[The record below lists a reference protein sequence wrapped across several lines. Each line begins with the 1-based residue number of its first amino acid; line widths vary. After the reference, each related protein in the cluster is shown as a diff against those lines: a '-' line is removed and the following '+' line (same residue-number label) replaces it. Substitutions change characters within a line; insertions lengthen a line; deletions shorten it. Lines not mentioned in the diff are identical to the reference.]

1 MVSQVYCQRLSKVLI
16 FLFALIV
23 SACSSTPTKETPS
36 EDSYDSLY
44 SGSSKDKTA
53 NEAAIAAETPEEA
66 VERGDEAFRKGQHDI
81 ALYEYVEALKLSGGD
96 TETLNKVGDVHYTLG
111 DMDNAGQAYKASLD
125 LEDDDQHALQGL
137 GLTQLRT
144 RDYEQARINLGKAL
158 EINPGLWHAHNGMG
172 TIADIE
178 GDYATAIEHYQAALR
193 LNPRSA
199 QILNNLGYSEYLSG
213 NWHAAMMRFVQAVN
227 IDPGFERAWYNI
239 GLMYTRQGNYEDAF
253 VAFRN
258 VLGTP
263 QAYNDIGYICMMDGY
278 YDVAESYFNKAVKSS
293 PSYYLKAH
301 ENIDRLERLRERN
314 TAGYFRN
321 KPTAAP
327 EDRLRAATTDDT
339 RVASTDVTT
348 IALDQSGKPVVTVA
362 EPQESVLVT
371 STPEGVAAATA
382 TVLTEVMS
390 SAEASAEPTQTT
402 SKPAGAFESIDV
414 VTSSVQADAADNQ
427 SKDVPAATEPEPS
440 SISDETPQATSQV
453 KSGPEQESG
462 PESEAGETEDST
474 QVVTASVSTLDTG
487 TTMTVEPASQ
497 PVAEPVSTK
506 ARASGNAISTKNEQS
521 EYREALALVRDGEF
535 EAAAESFDLFLKEY
549 PDSSYADNASYWIG
563 ETYYVTRDF
572 NTALEVFSDLV
583 NSYPGSPKV
592 PDTRLKIG
600 YIHYEQNDW
609 EAAHQVLTSIVDDYP
624 DTEVAQLANA
634 RLMRMEDEG
643 H

>member
-1 MVSQVYCQRLSKVLI
+1 MVSQVYRQRLSK
-16 FLFALIV
+16 ALIV
-23 SACSSTPTKETPS
+23 LSALMFSACSTTPTKDEPP
-36 EDSYDSLY
+36 ENSYDKLY
-44 SGSSKDKTA
+44 SGSGKSKTA
-53 NEAAIAAETPEEA
+53 NEAAIAAETSEEA

-96 TETLNKVGDVHYTLG
+96 VETLNKVGDVHYTLG

-144 RDYEQARINLGKAL
+144 RDYEQAKMNLGKAL
-158 EINPGLWHAHNGMG
+158 EINPGLWHAHNGLG

-178 GDYATAIEHYQAALR
+178 GNYATAIEHYQAALR

-227 IDPGFERAWYNI
+227 IDPGFDRAWYNI

-263 QAYNDIGYICMMDGY
+263 QAYNDIGYICMMDGH

-321 KPTAAP
+321 KPNAAP
-327 EDRLRAATTDDT
+327 ENRLRSATTDDT

-382 TVLTEVMS
+382 TVLTEIMS
-390 SAEASAEPTQTT
+390 SAEVTAEPTQTT
-402 SKPAGAFESIDV
+402 SKPAGAFESIEV
-414 VTSSVQADAADNQ
+414 ATGSVQADAVDNQ
-427 SKDVPAATEPEPS
+427 SKDVPAATEPES
-440 SISDETPQATSQV
+440 SLISVDTPQAASQV
-453 KSGPEQESG
+453 KSEPEPESG
-462 PESEAGETEDST
+462 PESESAETKDSS

-487 TTMTVEPASQ
+487 TTMPVEPASQ
-497 PVAEPVSTK
+497 PVAEPASTK
-506 ARASGNAISTKNEQS
+506 ARASVNSINTKNEQS

-535 EAAAESFDLFLKEY
+535 EAAAESFDLFLNEY

-572 NTALEVFSDLV
+572 STALEVFTGLV
-583 NSYPGSPKV
+583 NSYPGSSKV

-609 EAAHQVLTSIVDDYP
+609 GAAHEVLTSIVDDYP
-624 DTEVAQLANA
+624 DTEVAQLASA